1 MKRLFN
7 ILSVLALLGCASLTS
22 CYDDKGNYDY
32 HELSEVRIDT
42 ADLGIQEAYVIS
54 RYDKLE
60 IEPNV
65 YYNGKLANHD
75 ANMPL
80 DYVWTIYSAYSGANV
95 DKTVDTIGHQAK
107 LDAEITRTAS
117 SYYILLTV
125 TNREDGTEQY
135 FKVKCQVEE
144 SITAGW
150 MLLYEPSDNPGKSD
164 IGLVVNPLV
173 KKNIIQNKEFWNLYS
188 SSNGGQPMDGNPIR
202 IMRPAVDL
210 AKGSDPVF
218 IQTDKDFCG
227 LNNDTFERILNLN
240 QMFYETPSTLGLSY
254 YGVKSVAGGGE
265 IIINDNKLYTSSF
278 SGLSRNDFFGQAKT
292 GDYGSLAPYA
302 SEVKNMAFDAVVYD
316 NTNGN
321 FLGVN
326 RAGISLVPFASQDA
340 TCPVDVN
347 NVGMKY
353 VMSDWGRNYQEYYIM
368 DKDDNRYLV
377 TANFSTA
384 NSATNNIGTGL
395 YNITNSP
402 NVKEMTSIA
411 APFMGEFLLYSAANS
426 VYCLRYAS
434 STEAVP
440 LWTAPDADEEVTC
453 VRLQKYYFRTIFL
466 AIMPN
471 ANTVMHVATWN
482 KRTNEGKLYEFTV
495 NPASGVIMG
504 DPLVYNVPGK
514 VKDMA
519 WKYVMER

>member
-1 MKRLFN
+1 
-7 ILSVLALLGCASLTS
+7 
-22 CYDDKGNYDY
+22 
-32 HELSEVRIDT
+32 
-42 ADLGIQEAYVIS
+42 
-54 RYDKLE
+54 
-60 IEPNV
+60 
-65 YYNGKLANHD
+65 
-75 ANMPL
+75 
-80 DYVWTIYSAYSGANV
+80 
-95 DKTVDTIGHQAK
+95 
-107 LDAEITRTAS
+107 
-117 SYYILLTV
+117 
-125 TNREDGTEQY
+125 
-135 FKVKCQVEE
+135 
-144 SITAGW
+144 
-150 MLLYEPSDNPGKSD
+150 
-164 IGLVVNPLV
+164 
-173 KKNIIQNKEFWNLYS
+173 
-188 SSNGGQPMDGNPIR
+188 MDGNPIR

-316 NTNGN
+316 NTNGK

-368 DKDDNRYLV
+368 DKDDNRYLL
-377 TANFSTA
+377 TANFNTA

-402 NVKEMTSIA
+402 NVKDMTSIA

-440 LWTAPDADEEVTC
+440 LWTAPDTDEEVTC

-482 KRTNEGKLYEFTV
+482 KRTNEGKLYEFTI

-504 DPLVYNVPGK
+504 DPLIYNVPGK